1 MTEHR
6 HISEQFDSELRIL
19 LNKFAA
25 MGGLVE
31 SQIRNAFQA
40 FKDIDL
46 ELAKSVRQTENQVN
60 QYEIEIDQETTTI
73 IARRQ
78 PTASDLRLL
87 VGLLKSGTDL
97 ERIGDEADRIAK
109 IMIRGKPYTQ
119 SLAELAAILPEI
131 TNLSELVRRMLGEA
145 LDQFV
150 RQDESGAQSTIEVDR
165 KVDKVYNGIIDAC
178 SEGMAAQPNHVEDF
192 MSVIWVARSLERIG
206 DHSKN
211 IAENVI
217 YSVRGE
223 DIRHPGL
230 PTSS

>member
-1 MTEHR
+1 MTERR
-6 HISEQFDSELRIL
+6 HISEQFEGELRAL
-19 LNKFAA
+19 QSKFAS

-31 SQIRNAFQA
+31 SQIHNAFQA

-46 ELAKSVRQTENQVN
+46 ELAKSVREVEREVN
-60 QYEIEIDQETTTI
+60 QYELEIDQETTTI

-87 VGLLKSGTDL
+87 IGLLRSGTDL

-109 IMIRGKPYTQ
+109 IMIKGKPV
-119 SLAELAAILPEI
+119 SLSMPEFTAILPQI
-131 TNLSELVRRMLGEA
+131 TNLAELVRRMLREA

-150 RQDESGAQSTIEVDR
+150 RNDETGAHSTIRVDR
-165 KVDKVYNGIIDAC
+165 QVDQLYNSIVDIC
-178 SEGMAAQPNHVEDF
+178 SENMAAKPNHVQDF

-206 DHSKN
+206 DHAKN

-223 DIRHPGL
+223 DIRHP
-230 PTSS
+230 SSNPSN